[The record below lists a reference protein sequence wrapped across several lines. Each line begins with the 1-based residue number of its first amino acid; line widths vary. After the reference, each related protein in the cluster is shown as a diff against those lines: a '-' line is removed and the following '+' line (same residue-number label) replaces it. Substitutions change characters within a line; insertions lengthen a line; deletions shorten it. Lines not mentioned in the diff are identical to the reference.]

1 MASMRLNMDWHVRTD
16 DGIGIKPTQL
26 APAFRRSQNGSR
38 GECILSQRSMLVIA
52 EISTLHAVL
61 IRLCIQ
67 FYNLV
72 LFMSSVAIFSLVA
85 QKMNH
90 QR

>member
-1 MASMRLNMDWHVRTD
+1 
-16 DGIGIKPTQL
+16 
-26 APAFRRSQNGSR
+26 
-38 GECILSQRSMLVIA
+38 MLVIA